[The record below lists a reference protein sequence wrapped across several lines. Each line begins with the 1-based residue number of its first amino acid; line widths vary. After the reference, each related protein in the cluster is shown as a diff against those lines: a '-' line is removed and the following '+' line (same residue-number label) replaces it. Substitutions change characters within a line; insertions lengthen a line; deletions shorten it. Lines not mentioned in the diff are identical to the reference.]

1 MEANLGRQLRYACQG
16 ARAAWA
22 VALTRHADGW
32 QARAAHGLPKARL
45 TALLAWL
52 AARPALKPGRL
63 RLAVPTLTEKSAFVF
78 ATPSGGFLLAAGADL
93 APPATAV
100 FQALALGIAPAD
112 TGAPDFEP
120 LLAEIAAALPAEA
133 ALLARLVS
141 GEAEVLALWRMPT
154 SLLGLNFI
162 PLGGLEAALK
172 TRGGQPEAEVVRRSL
187 AGRLGAARKYQ
198 HWLALPIRFE
208 GRPLGLALFSRSQP
222 FTATH
227 QQAAQRALEAAAPR
241 FQAAVRLVEA
251 SAALARQRLLDDLGA
266 LAANEYDLPETA
278 LRIQRTLSR
287 HYSAARVEVLL
298 LSRDQKSLDIIAPVK
313 EKPKRAA
320 YPLDST
326 LVGAVFRI
334 GQTVRINNFARQT
347 QFASPFRGVAAK
359 LAAPI
364 AGLGVLALE
373 SRAPDAFRVEDETTL
388 MRAGLLAATLLENAR
403 LRAELTRR
411 AAGVEGLERLA
422 SLLAAPSQPAVAG
435 LIATW
440 LAEHWQA
447 DLALVMQ
454 LDVARDELV
463 VEGQAGPKATSL
475 PPGLR
480 FARTL
485 GVAGEAIAFGRSA
498 LIHTSDSHGEYFP
511 VAGWQ
516 GGSAVCVPLRRGPQS
531 AGALLIERAE
541 AYAFD
546 AWDLALLES
555 AALLAAPHLWPTP
568 DSQQTERL
576 QGLQAVNAALM
587 AELAARTE
595 AQGQAEERL
604 VRSARLA
611 AVGEMAAGVAHE
623 LNNPLTT
630 VTGFSE
636 LLLEQVAVESP
647 MRADLELVL
656 NEARRARGVVRR
668 LLDFSRPSEI
678 LRVQADLNE
687 ELLHVMGLAHH
698 LARTGGVEMQVTLWE
713 DLPPVRVDRAQMHQ
727 VFLNL
732 IQNAVQAMP
741 EGGRLTLGTRLQEQ
755 AGETFVTAT
764 FADTGPGI
772 APENLGQIFEPFFTT
787 KPAGRGTGLGLSVSY
802 GIVADHGGFIEAAS
816 PPEQG
821 ATFTVWLPLAP
832 QGDDSDE

>member
-1 MEANLGRQLRYACQG
+1 MEAKLGRQLRYACQG

-22 VALTRHADGW
+22 VALTRHEGGW
-32 QARAAHGLPKARL
+32 QAQAAHGLPKTRL

-63 RLAVPTLTEKSAFVF
+63 RLAVPALAEKTAFVF
-78 ATPSGGFLLAAGADL
+78 ATPAGGFLLAAGPDL
-93 APPATAV
+93 KPPATAI
-100 FQALALGIAPAD
+100 FQALALGIAPAQA
-112 TGAPDFEP
+112 GAPDFEP

-133 ALLARLVS
+133 ALLARRVS
-141 GEAEVLALWRMPT
+141 GEAETLALWRMPA

-172 TRGGQPEAEVVRRSL
+172 SRGGQPDAEVVRRSL
-187 AGRLGAARKYQ
+187 AGRLGPARKFQ
-198 HWLALPIRFE
+198 HWLALPIRYE

-222 FTATH
+222 FTAAQ

-241 FQAAVRLVEA
+241 FQAGVRLVEA
-251 SAALARQRLLDDLGA
+251 AAALARQRLLDDLGV
-266 LAANEYDLPETA
+266 LASSELDLPETA
-278 LRIQRTLSR
+278 LRIQRTVSR
-287 HYSAARVEVLL
+287 HYPAARVEVLL
-298 LSRDQKSLDIIAPVK
+298 LSRDQKRLEITAPAK

-359 LAAPI
+359 LAAPM

-373 SRAPDAFRVEDETTL
+373 SRTADAFRVEDETTL
-388 MRAGLLAATLLENAR
+388 DRAGLLAASLLESAR
-403 LRAELTRR
+403 LRAELARR

-422 SLLAAPSQPAVAG
+422 GLLAAAPPPEVA
-435 LIATW
+435 ARFAAW

-447 DLALVMQ
+447 DLALYMR
-454 LDVARDELV
+454 LDAERDELV
-463 VEGQAGPKATSL
+463 VEGQAGPKAALL

-480 FARTL
+480 FARSL
-485 GVAGEAIAFGRSA
+485 GVAGEAITFGRSA
-498 LIHTSDSHGEYFP
+498 LVHAPDSQGQYFP

-516 GGSAVCVPLRRGPQS
+516 DGSAVCVPLRRGPQP
-531 AGALLIERAE
+531 AGALLIERTE
-541 AYAFD
+541 THAFD
-546 AWDLALLES
+546 AWDLTLLETV
-555 AALLAAPHLWPTP
+555 ALLAAPHLWPTP
-568 DSQQTERL
+568 DNQQTERL
-576 QGLQAVNAALM
+576 QGLQAINAALM

-636 LLLEQVAVESP
+636 LLLEQMAVESP
-647 MRADLELVL
+647 MRGDLELVL

-678 LRVQADLNE
+678 LRVDADLNE
-687 ELLHVMGLAHH
+687 ELLHVIGLAHH
-698 LARTGGVEMQVTLWE
+698 LARTGGVEMQIALWE
-713 DLPPVRVDRAQMHQ
+713 GLPRVRIDRAQIHQ

-741 EGGRLTLGTRLQEQ
+741 EGGRLTLSSQVSQQ
-755 AGETFVTAT
+755 AGESFVTASIT
-764 FADTGPGI
+764 DTGPGI
-772 APENLGQIFEPFFTT
+772 APEHLGQVFEPFFTT

-816 PPEQG
+816 PPGQG

-832 QGDDSDE
+832 QGDDPDE